1 MPNSNPLPEAF
12 AELIAS
18 DRVSERTRRALLGRL
33 VEPDGEP
40 RALSSAQRELLTAV
54 FARVLPQRGT
64 DLDLAN
70 RMDVELGS
78 GRGDGWRF
86 AALPPDAEAWRLG
99 LDTIAAAEPAFASL
113 SPADQDAV
121 LDRIEAGEVAGAL
134 TGEQMVLWFRD
145 VRAAAVRTWAA
156 HPAAQAWL
164 RYDGFADGGDGPVK
178 RGFVTTHAGEW
189 ETWQRDWRTGAELQA

>member
-1 MPNSNPLPEAF
+1 MSKSNPLPEAF
-12 AELIAS
+12 AGLIAS
-18 DRVSERTRRALLGRL
+18 DRVSERTRRVMLARL
-33 VEPDGEP
+33 DEPGDEP
-40 RALSSAQRELLTAV
+40 RALSPAQRTLLTAV
-54 FARVLPQRGT
+54 FGRVLPQRGT
-64 DLDLAN
+64 DLDLAG

-86 AALPPDAEAWRLG
+86 AELPPDAEAWRLG
-99 LDTIAAAEPAFASL
+99 LDTIAAAEPGFASL
-113 SPADQDAV
+113 SPAQQDAV
-121 LDRIEAGEVAGAL
+121 LDRIEAGEIDGPL

-178 RGFVTTHAGEW
+178 QGFLTTHAGEW
-189 ETWQRDWRTGAELQA
+189 EAWQRDWRTGAELQA